1 MFTDKYLFRY
11 LRRKHE
17 SHLYFQ
23 YQWLGQ
29 GSSESTSTC
38 ELQPLPA
45 TKCPLLLFF
54 SDFRWAPDF
63 WFMPA
68 SERGAFVCM
77 RLRGAF
83 SFANIMGSYWKT
95 RGLNRP
101 LLQLIVSKL
110 RFHVYVGNQL
120 QQQCPQNIIMMQM
133 QIIKGRNAHELTAEM
148 FLRNKV
154 LTIASLKPVKLHSF
168 SLTSLFL

>member
-1 MFTDKYLFRY
+1 MKAICI
-11 LRRKHE
+11 
-17 SHLYFQ
+17 
-23 YQWLGQ
+23 
-29 GSSESTSTC
+29 SSISDWGRAPPRAHPHTSC
-38 ELQPLPA
+38 SRCQLQNAL
-45 TKCPLLLFF
+45 CCFF